1 MIGINY
7 QVLAKP
13 EITDKD
19 TLVAVLL
26 CECRLLYKNHEL
38 CVFVENEFKGP
49 FKQTMSSLEDRA
61 LEMPVEVKQAIRDV
75 TNMVNLEDD

>member
-1 MIGINY
+1 M
-7 QVLAKP
+7 LSKA

-19 TLVAVLL
+19 TLMAVLL

-49 FKQTMSSLEDRA
+49 FKQTMSALEDRA
-61 LEMPVEVKQAIRDV
+61 TTMPVEVKQAIRDV